1 MSAYK
6 PNRYDRIAA
15 LAQYPL
21 PQHGL
26 SRLWHYITRR
36 EQPWLKNWLIHTLI
50 NRYDI
55 DLSEAADPDPSR
67 YASLNAFFTRALRT
81 DARPIDSAPD
91 SCVSPVDGRGSQFG
105 IINEGRIF
113 QAKGREFDTREL
125 LGGDSALAERF
136 AGGSFATLYLAPRD
150 YHRVHMPLDG
160 ALERMIHI
168 PGRLFSVNPATTR
181 AVPRLFARNE
191 RVAML
196 FATPAGPMAVVMVGA
211 MLVGSIETVWAGE
224 ITPPHGRR
232 IREWHY
238 GDGGESA
245 VTLARGDEL
254 GRFNMG
260 STVIL
265 LFARDAV
272 EWAPGLG
279 ADSRVLVGQRIASF
293 RLIVS

>member
-26 SRLWHYITRR
+26 SRLWRCITRR
-36 EQPWLKNWLIHTLI
+36 EQRWLKNRLIRALV
-50 NRYDI
+50 NRYGI
-55 DLSEAADPDPSR
+55 DVSEAEHADPTR
-67 YASLNAFFTRALRT
+67 YASLNAFFTRALK
-81 DARPIDSAPD
+81 AGVRPIDSDPD

-105 IINEGRIF
+105 AIDEGRIF
-113 QAKGREFDTREL
+113 QAKGQDFDVREL
-125 LGGDSALAERF
+125 LGGDTTLADRF
-136 AGGSFATLYLAPRD
+136 AGGNFTTLYLAPRD

-160 ALERMIHI
+160 TLERMIHI

-224 ITPPHGRR
+224 ITPPRGKR
-232 IREWHY
+232 IREWGY
-238 GDGGESA
+238 GDGREPA
-245 VTLARGDEL
+245 VTLKRGDEL

-272 EWAPGLG
+272 EWTAGLG
-279 ADSRVLVGQRIASF
+279 ADSRVLVGQRIGKI
-293 RLIVS
+293 RGRQ